1 MCAHTHTDT
10 NTYVKYGRQIWANT
24 TNKACEWTERAQRTI
39 VAAFCC
45 CRPPKNDG
53 RKSRPGQSGRQAGR
67 RTERQMT
74 DWLAGTC
81 QSENRDIISAWHELK
96 SIMTNILQSVRSL
109 LGLRVRTACQREWTC
124 VFVHV
129 SLCLCVCVRLS
140 ACVAQV
146 FSPCA
151 LFSLRFV
158 VALLLRLDTSVAVWS
173 RILFK

>member
-10 NTYVKYGRQIWANT
+10 NMEDKYERIQQIKPASELKERNEPLLLPFVVVAPPRT
-24 TNKACEWTERAQRTI
+24 MDERA
-39 VAAFCC
+39 
-45 CRPPKNDG
+45 
-53 RKSRPGQSGRQAGR
+53 GQDSQAGR

-109 LGLRVRTACQREWTC
+109 HGLRVRTACQREWTC

-129 SLCLCVCVRLS
+129 SLYLCVCLRLS